1 MSASREKKNRQNQPV
16 VTPTEAPKQGM
27 SKGLKRTLAI
37 VIAVV
42 LVAAIAYLGMITT
55 GFFEKNTTAAVANG
69 HKLSPAMLNYYYVSG
84 YQEVQN
90 YFGGALSS
98 DIPLS
103 EQEYSGEGFDTWGDY
118 FIDYAASIAANTYA
132 IYDKAIASGYTISE
146 DGQATIDSEMQMLD
160 LYASYYGYASGDSLL
175 TAQYGN
181 GCNKKN
187 YKEYLTVTTTA
198 TEYAT
203 EYAEGLTYTDA
214 DIAAYYEEN
223 NESFDAAT
231 YRYYAITPGT
241 LGLEEGEEAIKA
253 CEEAAK
259 AMAEASQGDEQA
271 YLDQVAAYVSED
283 AADTYDPDTAT
294 IREDYSFSSFG
305 DFYAD
310 WLSDP
315 ARQEGDT
322 SYFVNGTNSC
332 AVIYFI
338 RHEDHTFQMP
348 NVRHILI
355 SAADTSDE
363 SAMNT
368 AAEQAEDILD
378 EYLAGEQTEEAFAE
392 LAKKYSVDNA
402 ENGGLYENIAPG
414 QMLEAFDAWCYED
427 GRQVGDTGIV
437 VTEYGYHIMFFSGY
451 GDVYQDYMV
460 ENAMRN
466 ADYQE
471 WSNAITADVTYSVN
485 ESAKR
490 YMISL

>member
-1 MSASREKKNRQNQPV
+1 
-16 VTPTEAPKQGM
+16 
-27 SKGLKRTLAI
+27 
-37 VIAVV
+37 
-42 LVAAIAYLGMITT
+42 
-55 GFFEKNTTAAVANG
+55 
-69 HKLSPAMLNYYYVSG
+69 
-84 YQEVQN
+84 
-90 YFGGALSS
+90 
-98 DIPLS
+98 
-103 EQEYSGEGFDTWGDY
+103 
-118 FIDYAASIAANTYA
+118 
-132 IYDKAIASGYTISE
+132 
-146 DGQATIDSEMQMLD
+146 
-160 LYASYYGYASGDSLL
+160 
-175 TAQYGN
+175 
-181 GCNKKN
+181 
-187 YKEYLTVTTTA
+187 
-198 TEYAT
+198 
-203 EYAEGLTYTDA
+203 
-214 DIAAYYEEN
+214 
-223 NESFDAAT
+223 
-231 YRYYAITPGT
+231 
-241 LGLEEGEEAIKA
+241 
-253 CEEAAK
+253 
-259 AMAEASQGDEQA
+259 MAEASQGDEQA

-363 SAMNT
+363 AAMNT
-368 AAEQAEDILD
+368 AKEQAEAILN
-378 EYLAGEQTEEAFAE
+378 EYLDGEQTEDAFAE
-392 LAKKYSVDNA
+392 LAKTYSADNA
-402 ENGGLYENIAPG
+402 ENGGLYENIVPG
-414 QMLEAFDAWCYED
+414 QMVEAFDAWCYEE

-471 WSNAITADVTYSVN
+471 WSNAITADVTYTVN